1 MANKAQSIRVGLF
14 TAATAVLLAV
24 VVIVFGGLRF
34 WESSDHYHIVFD
46 TSVYGLESGAEV
58 YLNGIKVGTV
68 ETIRVAPEDIRKVA
82 VAIKLKHGTPVHTD
96 TRAMLQYAGITGLK
110 VIDLRGGTLATAALP
125 PNSQI
130 VAGQGLLDKLEAQAQ
145 TIVDESTQ
153 LIQSAHR
160 VSDNLAQV
168 TSNLGSITE
177 PAARA
182 AQNLEATTGA
192 LHAMVDENRA
202 GLRDTLTA
210 IRKTATGASALID
223 TQGAQ
228 LFGDAGDAVA
238 ELKKLITANEAP
250 LRAVMFDLRQAS
262 RSFKELVHDVRQ
274 KPSRLL
280 FSSTPSERK
289 LP

>member
-34 WESSDHYHIVFD
+34 WESSDRYHIVFD

-68 ETIRVAPEDIRKVA
+68 ETIAVAPEDIRKVA
-82 VAIKLKHGTPVHTD
+82 VAIKLKQGTPVRTD

-110 VIDLRGGTLATAALP
+110 VIDLRGGSLATAQLA

-130 VAGQGLLDKLEAQAQ
+130 LAGQGLLDKLEAQAQ

-182 AQNLEATTGA
+182 AENLEATTGS
-192 LHAMVDENRA
+192 LHAMVEENRA

-238 ELKKLITANEAP
+238 ELKKLITSNEAP

-262 RSFKELVHDVRQ
+262 RTFKELVHDVRQ

-289 LP
+289 MP